1 MMKQVLFL
9 PSWYPTRN
17 NPLAGDFIQRYALS
31 VSLVNKVCVFFYEK
45 DLSINAPELVIKEV
59 NENLTEY
66 IYYYPESKIPVPFIK
81 RSISTITR
89 FRLLRRLYARVFG
102 KSKPDMIHVHVAYH
116 GGEFALFLK
125 WTKKTAYVLSEHHG
139 QYMPEFNR
147 VEQLSFAEKNIT
159 RLVYKHAL
167 MVHTVSA
174 SLGES
179 LAAKQLVRQ
188 KPVVIPN
195 VVDTELF
202 YFLPRAKSPVARFVH
217 VSMLTHQ
224 KNPDGMLR
232 AFAMVRDKGYDF
244 MLHIAGSVSPA
255 LLELRQVLGLQEK
268 VLFYGEIP
276 YTEVAKITRGSDAMV
291 FFTRFET
298 FGCVIAEALC
308 AGLPVLLSD
317 LPVTHETIREGVNGS
332 FVPSEDEEALAG
344 AITRFIEGGY
354 HFDSRQIADAA
365 AEKYSYLQGGRL
377 MDEFYTKAIHA
388 LEQKGH

>member
-1 MMKQVLFL
+1 MKQILFL

-17 NPLAGDFIQRYALS
+17 NPLTGDFIQRYALS
-31 VSLVNKVCVFFYEK
+31 VSLVNKVTVFFYEK
-45 DLSINAPELVIKEV
+45 DLSIAAPQLVIKQV

-81 RSISTITR
+81 RSISAINR
-89 FRLLRRLYARVFG
+89 FRLLRRLYASVFG
-102 KSKPDMIHVHVAYH
+102 KNTPDIIHVHVASH

-125 WTKKTAYVLSEHHG
+125 WTKKISYILSEQHG

-147 VEQLSFAEKNIT
+147 FDQLSFVEKNII

-174 SLGES
+174 SLGDA
-179 LAAKQLVRQ
+179 LAAKKLVRQ
-188 KPVVIPN
+188 KTVVIPN
-195 VVDTELF
+195 VVDTGLF

-244 MLHIAGSVSPA
+244 TVHIGGPVAPA
-255 LLELRQVLGLQEK
+255 LPELCQALGLQER

-276 YTEVAKITRGSDAMV
+276 YTEVAKITRESDAMV

-308 AGLPVLLSD
+308 AGVPVLLSD
-317 LPVTHETIREGVNGS
+317 LPVTHETIREGINGS

-354 HFDSRQIADAA
+354 HFDGSQIADAA
-365 AEKYSYLQGGRL
+365 AEKYSYLQVAGL

-388 LEQKGH
+388 RKQKGH